1 MTNNFIA
8 EYNELT
14 NIRNAYDSAETEVEK
29 NGARGDFKAFKERI
43 AAKGNDYAKYFW
55 IFEDAWRRGNNYID
69 FSDVIRD
76 EDVPNMITTLRTLG
90 FRKFTFSSSW
100 SSAVETAWLFTKNGC
115 LLEGMVEINSKHK
128 DFETDEYE
136 KIHAYLFNLN

>member
-1 MTNNFIA
+1 M
-8 EYNELT
+8 
-14 NIRNAYDSAETEVEK
+14 
-29 NGARGDFKAFKERI
+29 
-43 AAKGNDYAKYFW
+43 
-55 IFEDAWRRGNNYID
+55 
-69 FSDVIRD
+69 IRD
-76 EDVPNMITTLRTLG
+76 EDVPNMIKTLRALG

>member
-8 EYNELT
+8 EYNEIT
-14 NIRNAYDSAETEVEK
+14 NIRNAYDSAETEIER
-29 NGARGDFKAFKERI
+29 NAARGDFKAFKERI
-43 AAKGNDYAKYFW
+43 AAKGTDYAKYFW

-76 EDVPNMITTLRTLG
+76 DDVPSMIATLRTLG

-100 SSAVETAWLFTKNGC
+100 SSAIETAWLFTKNGC
-115 LLEGMVEINSKHK
+115 LLEGIVEINSRHK
-128 DFETDEYE
+128 DWETDEYE
-136 KIHAYLFNLN
+136 RVPAYLFNLN

>member
-8 EYNELT
+8 EYNELK
-14 NIRNAYDSAETEVEK
+14 NIRNAYDSAETEIER
-29 NGARGDFKAFKERI
+29 NAARGDFKAFKEQI
-43 AAKGNDYAKYFW
+43 AAKGADYVKYFW

-115 LLEGMVEINSKHK
+115 LLEVMVEINSKHN
-128 DFETDEYE
+128 DFETAYYE
-136 KIHAYLFNLN
+136 TIPAYLFNLN

>member
-14 NIRNAYDSAETEVEK
+14 NIRNAYDSAKTEIEK
-29 NGARGDFKAFKERI
+29 NAARGDFKAFKERI
-43 AAKGNDYAKYFW
+43 TAKGNDYAKYFW

-69 FSDVIRD
+69 FNDVIRD
-76 EDVPNMITTLRTLG
+76 EEVPNMIITLRALG

-100 SSAVETAWLFTKNGC
+100 SSAVETAWL
-115 LLEGMVEINSKHK
+115 
-128 DFETDEYE
+128 
-136 KIHAYLFNLN
+136 